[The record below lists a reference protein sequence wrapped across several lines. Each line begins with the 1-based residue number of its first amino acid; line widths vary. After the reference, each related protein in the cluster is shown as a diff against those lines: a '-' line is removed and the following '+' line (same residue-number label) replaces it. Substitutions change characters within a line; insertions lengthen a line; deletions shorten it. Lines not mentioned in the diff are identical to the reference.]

1 MTLENKHGDTAL
13 DVAKNWGDDFIYAI
27 VYAKLA
33 SLPPV
38 ENKKGTT
45 YVYVHAHI
53 ETHVHTAY
61 VLVQICYYTQFHSS
75 GFLIVDDGTLT
86 FILVFADSSCVQ
98 LYL

>member
-27 VYAKLA
+27 VYAKVA

-38 ENKKGTT
+38 VNKKGST

-53 ETHVHTAY
+53 ETRVHTVY
-61 VLVQICYYTQFHSS
+61 VLVQICVLYTISQFR
-75 GFLIVDDGTLT
+75 VDDGTLT
-86 FILVFADSSCVQ
+86 FILVFADSSCVE